1 MIFGVYPYCCISQQF
16 ILFYFWVVCHEW
28 ISSIFIHSP
37 VEGHLGCFLVL
48 MVKNRAAKIFVYRFC
63 MNIGFHFTWVKT
75 QECLCIF
82 KSLSL
87 TAIQK
92 KKKNKQT
99 KNIFYYPFWERQHVN
114 FPFFCFLNNVYHN
127 LLIKY
132 YRFSCLWLSFS
143 MSLSR
148 I

>member
-99 KNIFYYPFWERQHVN
+99 KKRN
-114 FPFFCFLNNVYHN
+114 FRNGDFSFLNCKYMSVVWPSPMSYHFKW
-127 LLIKY
+127 IA
-132 YRFSCLWLSFS
+132 
-143 MSLSR
+143 
-148 I
+148 